1 MLLKHLPIEF
11 DYHTFSG
18 TYAQALAEVRD
29 AFGRALQECEANIP
43 GDKLRAALREAI
55 SQLCD
60 PDPLLRG
67 HPLNRRGVANHIR
80 LERFVSLF
88 NLLARRAEIGI
99 LEMV

>member
-1 MLLKHLPIEF
+1 MILKHLPVE
-11 DYHTFSG
+11 YHYQTWGG
-18 TYAQALAEVRD
+18 TYAEVLAEVRD
-29 AFGRALQECEANIP
+29 AFGRALQEYVSSVP
-43 GDKLRAALREAI
+43 GDRLRVALREAV

-67 HPLNRRGVANHIR
+67 HPLNRRGVANQYS